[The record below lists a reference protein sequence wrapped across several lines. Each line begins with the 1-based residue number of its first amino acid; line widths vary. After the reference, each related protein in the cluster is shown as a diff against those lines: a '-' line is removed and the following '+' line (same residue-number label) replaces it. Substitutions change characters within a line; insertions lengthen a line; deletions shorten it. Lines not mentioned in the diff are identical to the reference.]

1 MDPHE
6 CPLDE
11 EMGTEHARMRTKNS
25 IHSNAYARSHS
36 MVIEQRKSASAHGIN
51 GTIRRAFERRA
62 FEAGSTRVR
71 LFHVRIE
78 PKM

>member
-1 MDPHE
+1 MD
-6 CPLDE
+6 
-11 EMGTEHARMRTKNS
+11 TEHARTKTKRNGKKS
-25 IHSNAYARSHS
+25 IHSNAYSRSHS
-36 MVIEQRKSASAHGIN
+36 MVIEQRKSASVHGII
-51 GTIRRAFERRA
+51 GTIRRA